1 MSMKKISLFLIC
13 ALCAIVANA
22 AGSGIYIRG
31 GLNSWAADADWEFQ
45 TTDATGVYTLEN
57 KTVFGSFKV
66 ADANWSTVNYGAS
79 SIDAPAL
86 GTAYVLAPGSN
97 TNIDLGTKT
106 YVCTKI
112 TLTISGEDATIL
124 FEGSEQ
130 EETETTEVYVIG
142 NNNGWNFNDATG
154 KLSATGNENEFAGD
168 VTFPD
173 SGDGLAYWRI
183 YEKLGGVGSW
193 GFTDNTTEST
203 LEGVFSKG
211 VEGCCTTAPGEYTVT
226 FNLSTGAFKLV
237 EKGGSVD
244 TIEASATISANA
256 GEIVVNG
263 AKKVAVYTVGG
274 ALLSTDARTQVAKGL
289 YIVLADNQVKKVI
302 VK

>member
-1 MSMKKISLFLIC
+1 MKKISLFLLC
-13 ALCAIVANA
+13 AFCAIVANA
-22 AGSGIYIRG
+22 AGSGLFLRG

-45 TTDATGVYTLEN
+45 TTDVTGVYTLEN

-66 ADANWSTVNYGAS
+66 ADANWQTYNYGAL

-86 GTAYVLAPGSN
+86 GTPYVLAPGSQ
-97 TNIDLGTKT
+97 TNIDLGSKT

-112 TLTISGEDATIL
+112 TLTISGDNATIL

-130 EETETTEVYVIG
+130 AETETTEVYVIG
-142 NNNGWNFNDATG
+142 NNNNWNFTDDSG

-183 YEKLGGVGSW
+183 YEKLGGVGCW
-193 GFTDNTTEST
+193 GFTENTTENT
-203 LEGVFSKG
+203 LEGTFSKG
-211 VEGCCTTAPGEYTVT
+211 VEGCCTTTPGDYTVT
-226 FNLSTGAFKLV
+226 FNLATGAFKLV
-237 EKGGSVD
+237 AKGGSVD
-244 TIEASATISANA
+244 TIEASATIAANA

-263 AKKVAVYTVGG
+263 ANSVAVYTVGG
-274 ALLSTDARTQVAKGL
+274 ALISTDARTKVARGL
-289 YIVLADNQVKKVI
+289 YIVRADNQVKKVI

>member
-1 MSMKKISLFLIC
+1 MKKISLFLLC
-13 ALCAIVANA
+13 AFCAIVANA
-22 AGSGIYIRG
+22 AGSGIFLRG
-31 GLNSWAADADWEFQ
+31 GLNSWAASADWEFQ

-66 ADANWSTVNYGAS
+66 ADATWSTINYGAS
-79 SIDAPAL
+79 SLDAPAL
-86 GTAYVLAPGSN
+86 GTAYVLSPGSN
-97 TNIDLGTKT
+97 TNIDLGSKT

-124 FEGSEQ
+124 FEGSE
-130 EETETTEVYVIG
+130 EAETETTEVYVVG
-142 NNNGWNFNDATG
+142 NNNNWDFNDATG

-193 GFTDNTTEST
+193 GFTENTTEDT

-211 VEGCCTTAPGEYTVT
+211 VEGCCTTAPGDYTIT
-226 FNLSTGAFKLV
+226 FNLATGAFKLV
-237 EKGGSVD
+237 AKGGSVD

-274 ALLSTDARTQVAKGL
+274 ALISTDARTQVAKGL
-289 YIVLADNQVKKVI
+289 YIVRADNQVKKVV

>member
-1 MSMKKISLFLIC
+1 MSMKKFSLFL
-13 ALCAIVANA
+13 LCAICAMVVNA
-22 AGSGIYIRG
+22 AGSGLYFFG
-31 GLNSWAADADWEFQ
+31 GLNSWNALDEWEFQ
-45 TTDATGVYTLEN
+45 TTDVEGVYTLEN
-57 KTVFGSFKV
+57 KTVFGAFKV
-66 ADANWSTVNYGAS
+66 ADATWQTYNYGAS

-86 GTAYVLAPGSN
+86 GTPYVLAPGSQ

-112 TLTISGEDATIL
+112 TLTINAENATIL
-124 FEGSEQ
+124 FEGSE
-130 EETETTEVYVIG
+130 EAAGETTEVYVIG
-142 NNNGWNFNDATG
+142 NNNNWDFNDGTG
-154 KLSATGNENEFAGD
+154 KLSSTDVENEFAGD

-173 SGDGLAYWRI
+173 SGDGFAYWRI
-183 YEKLGGVGSW
+183 YEKLGGVGCW
-193 GFTDNTTEST
+193 GFTENTTENI

-226 FNLSTGAFKLV
+226 FNLATGAFKLV

-244 TIEASATISANA
+244 AIEASATIAANA

-274 ALLSTDARTQVAKGL
+274 ALISTDARTKVANGL
-289 YIVLADNQVKKVI
+289 YIVRADNQVKKVI